1 MVVVRSLF
9 ALVIVAAFA
18 PSAGA
23 DTGSDADAPYV
34 PPDFMAQPPPLP
46 PNANASSVWRLDLAQ
61 ALQIAIHQNT
71 GVVVERENV
80 NVQRLGVAV
89 AKGEFEPVV
98 NATGDN
104 ISSDLPTTTNI
115 QGMAGQVVNTTAQD
129 WNVSIMDRLI
139 TGATAQIQFF
149 NNRSNTNAAD
159 TLEPLFY
166 QSSVLA
172 SITQPIL
179 RGFSTDLVVP
189 RADILRA
196 QIASTRERAQLEVT
210 AANVV
215 QTTED
220 AYWDVVTALYA
231 YDLRVRSQKRAE
243 DQLALTHRQ
252 IDAGLLPPSDLI
264 AAEST
269 LAQRKLDVLTAE
281 QQVDQTSDVLRAAM
295 NLPREQW
302 SRPIL
307 PTELP
312 SFAAERSSAETALD
326 VALHHRPELRQREL
340 DLQTTLLSLRQA
352 ENNQLPSINLGLNGS
367 LFGVGTTYHSALDEL
382 GAKRDATGYAITL
395 NLSWAPFNE
404 TANANAAIAQSN
416 RRIATANRDQAVQD
430 TWFQVRDAV
439 RNQSSAERQVLAAA
453 KFRELATE
461 NLAVE
466 QRKFTSGT
474 SSNFFI
480 AQRQEDLANAQL
492 AELTAVLQHKKAN
505 VALLWAEG
513 ALLDARR
520 VVLQ

>member
-1 MVVVRSLF
+1 MVVDRCWF
-9 ALVIVAAFA
+9 ALLIVAALA
-18 PSAGA
+18 SPAGA
-23 DTGSDADAPYV
+23 GTGSDEDAPYV
-34 PPDFMAQPPPLP
+34 PPDFMAQLPPLP
-46 PNANASSVWRLDLAQ
+46 PNADVRSVWRLDLEQ

-71 GVVVERENV
+71 GVVVEREQV
-80 NVQRLGVAV
+80 KVSRFAV
-89 AKGEFEPVV
+89 DAAKGELEPIV
-98 NATGDN
+98 NAFADN
-104 ISSDLPTTTNI
+104 NSSDTPTTTNI
-115 QGMAGQVVNTTAQD
+115 QGMAGQIVNTTQQD

-139 TGATAQIQFF
+139 TGAQAQIAFD

-159 TLEPLFY
+159 TLEPQFY

-179 RGFSTDLVVP
+179 RGFSMDLVVP

-196 QIASTRERAQLEVT
+196 QIASKRERAQLEVT

-215 QTTED
+215 QATED
-220 AYWDVVTALYA
+220 AYWDVVLALYA
-231 YDLRVRSQKRAE
+231 YDLRVRSQKRAD

-281 QQVDQTSDVLRAAM
+281 QEVERTSDVLRGAM

-302 SRPIL
+302 SRSIL

-312 SFAAERSSAETALD
+312 SFSAERSSAESALD

-340 DLQTTLLSLRQA
+340 DLQSTLLSLRVA
-352 ENNQLPSINLGLNGS
+352 ENNQLPAVNLGLNGS
-367 LFGVGTTYHSALDEL
+367 LFGVGTTYRSALDEL

-395 NLSWAPFNE
+395 SLSWTPFNE
-404 TANANAAIAQSN
+404 TARANASIAQAN
-416 RRIATANRDQAVQD
+416 RRIAAANRDQAVQD
-430 TWFQVRDAV
+430 TWSQVREAV

-480 AQRQEDLANAQL
+480 AQRQEELASAQL
-492 AELTAVLQHKKAN
+492 SELQAVLAHKKAN
-505 VALLWAEG
+505 VALLFAEG

>member
-1 MVVVRSLF
+1 MVVARSLF
-9 ALVIVAAFA
+9 ALVVVAALA
-18 PSAGA
+18 SSASA
-23 DTGSDADAPYV
+23 DNGSDNAPYV
-34 PPDFMAQPPPLP
+34 PPDFMAQPPPAP
-46 PNANASSVWRLDLAQ
+46 PSADTSTVWHLDLAQ

-71 GVVVERENV
+71 GVVIEREQV
-80 NVQRLGVAV
+80 KVARLGIEV

-98 NATGDN
+98 NAGGDDN
-104 ISSDLPTTTNI
+104 YTKAPAILSTQGTPGDFVTTK
-115 QGMAGQVVNTTAQD
+115 QQD
-129 WNVSIMDRLI
+129 WNVSIMDRLV
-139 TGATAQIQFF
+139 TGAQAQIAF
-149 NNRSNTNAAD
+149 NNNRIDSNAEDATAMPMTYNS
-159 TLEPLFY
+159 T
-166 QSSVLA
+166 VMA
-172 SITQPIL
+172 SIVQPIL

-196 QIASTRERAQLEVT
+196 QIASKRERAQLEVT
-210 AANVV
+210 AANIV
-215 QTTED
+215 QQTED
-220 AYWDVVTALYA
+220 AYWDLVNALYA

-269 LAQRKLDVLTAE
+269 LAQRKLDVVSAD
-281 QQVDQTSDVLRAAM
+281 QQVSLSSDNLRSAM

-302 SRPIL
+302 SRAIL

-312 SFAAERSSAETALD
+312 SFTAEPASAESALD
-326 VALHHRPELRQREL
+326 VALHHRPELRQRDL

-352 ENNQLPSINLGLNGS
+352 ENNQLPQINLGLNGS
-367 LFGVGTTYHSALDEL
+367 LFGVGTSYQSALSEL
-382 GAKRDATGYAITL
+382 GQKRDATGYAVTL
-395 NLSWAPFNE
+395 NLSWTPLNQA
-404 TANANAAIAQSN
+404 ANANAAIARANQ
-416 RRIATANRDQAVQD
+416 RIARANRDQAVQD

-466 QRKFTSGT
+466 QRKFTTGT

-492 AELTAVLQHKKAN
+492 AELTAVLTHKKAN
-505 VALLWAEG
+505 VALLFAEG